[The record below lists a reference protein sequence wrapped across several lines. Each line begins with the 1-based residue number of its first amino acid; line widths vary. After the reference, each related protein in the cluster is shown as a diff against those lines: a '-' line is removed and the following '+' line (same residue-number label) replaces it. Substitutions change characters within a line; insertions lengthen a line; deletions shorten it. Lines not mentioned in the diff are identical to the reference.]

1 MDKNVHRQPR
11 ITATTAYT
19 DTHTAAGVSW
29 RSPYEGDLTRRPRRV
44 HTKGKQGKR
53 GLCIYVGISYRAPE
67 RRLRVHLEDVDAV
80 EVLGGLD
87 LVGVRVEGLGFER
100 VSQGARAEGYGR
112 GLRGTG
118 EALPGAWP

>member
-1 MDKNVHRQPR
+1 M
-11 ITATTAYT
+11 
-19 DTHTAAGVSW
+19 
-29 RSPYEGDLTRRPRRV
+29 
-44 HTKGKQGKR
+44 R
-53 GLCIYVGISYRAPE
+53 GLCICVGISYRAPE

-87 LVGVRVEGLGFER
+87 LVRVRVEGLGFER

-112 GLRGTG
+112 GLRGTC